1 MNQILSVPD
10 QLGPLIRSARK
21 SAKLSQSELAELLG
35 LSQSRMSAIEL
46 DPSSLS
52 LAQLLRLF
60 SVLGLELQV
69 QPRGGPPLGVG
80 EPGPQW

>member
-1 MNQILSVPD
+1 MQQILSVPD

-21 SAKLSQSELAELLG
+21 TAKLSQSELAERLG

-52 LAQLLRLF
+52 LAHLLRLF

-69 QPRGGPPLGVG
+69 QPRGGAPLSVG
-80 EPGPQW
+80 EPEPQW